1 MSFDVYVG
9 SFTRYITGD
18 WDNQGQQLA
27 RETGVPYQL
36 IRADETEEAPPPAG
50 EVRQAVVNWR
60 AAINGGLGEHLPD
73 PLNWDE
79 GDETPYFTER
89 PGWPGYASL
98 LLTAAYDDHP
108 DLKRPETLPEEW
120 GDDPAYKAS
129 SEKNAET
136 RYPALIAA
144 NLWLPGEFDFMFG
157 VEDLG
162 GNERSIASCEAL
174 LEELRELNE
183 RTFKGNAEDLASWR
197 AKTLDDDAPVDAH
210 ARTALALLMALAES
224 AVANKLPMMLD
235 Y

>member
-18 WDNQGQQLA
+18 WENQGQQMA

-36 IRADETEEAPPPAG
+36 IRADETEEAPPPSS
-50 EVRQAVVNWR
+50 EVRQAVENWR
-60 AAINGGLGEHLPD
+60 AAINGGLGEHLEE
-73 PLNWDE
+73 PLSWDE
-79 GDETPYFTER
+79 SDETPYFTER

-98 LLTAAYDDHP
+98 LLHAAYDDHS
-108 DLKRPETLPEEW
+108 DLKKPERLPEEW
-120 GDDPAYKAS
+120 GDDPAYKAA
-129 SEKNAET
+129 SEKNADT
-136 RYPALIAA
+136 SYPALLAA

-162 GNERSIASCEAL
+162 GNERSIASCGAL

-183 RTFKGNAEDLASWR
+183 RTFKGQDAELAAWR
-197 AKTLDDDAPVDAH
+197 AQTVEEKSPLDAH
-210 ARTALALLMALAES
+210 AKNALALLIALAES
-224 AVANKLPMMLD
+224 AVENKLPMMLD